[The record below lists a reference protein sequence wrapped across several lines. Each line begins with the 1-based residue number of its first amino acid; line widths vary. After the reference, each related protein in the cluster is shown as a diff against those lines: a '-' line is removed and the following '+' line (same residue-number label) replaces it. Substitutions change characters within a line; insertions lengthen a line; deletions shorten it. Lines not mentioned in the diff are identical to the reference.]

1 MRYFLSSGE
10 ASGELAATLIAQA
23 IRRAD
28 PRAQFE
34 GIGAERM
41 RRSGIT
47 LWRDH
52 RGWASMGP
60 LAAIPRIP
68 KLLLIMLQTARHIV
82 QTKPDLVILV
92 DFGAFN
98 IRLAKRLRAI
108 GYRGPVLDVF
118 PPATWLDR
126 EKAAREVAAVAMP
139 LTAFAHQ
146 RDFYQSL
153 GLPIAYFGHP
163 LAGQYSLRPPRSAPP
178 ADGGIVALLPGSRGG
193 ELRHHAPRLLAA
205 FAHLRERR
213 PRLHGVIGA
222 ADDRAQAQ
230 LHATL
235 QQTNVAAD
243 ITIVRGTQAAIAQ
256 ADGAWVASGT
266 AVLECALSGVP
277 AVALYVIAPILVNHA
292 RRVYSGRFIT
302 LPNLVL
308 DRPVIPE
315 LLQDEATPDRLAAA
329 MDGVLGDPGA
339 QYREF
344 ERLREALGP
353 PDALDRCAAFA
364 VDLARQA
371 AS

>member
-10 ASGELAATLIAQA
+10 ASGELAATLLAQA
-23 IRRAD
+23 IRRVD
-28 PRAQFE
+28 PQAQFE
-34 GIGAERM
+34 GIGAARM
-41 RRSGIT
+41 RESGIA

-52 RGWASMGP
+52 SGWASMGP

-68 KLLLIMLQTARHIV
+68 KLLLVMLATAAHIA
-82 QTKPDLVILV
+82 QNKPDLVILV

-98 IRLAKRLRAI
+98 VRLAKRLRAI
-108 GYRGPVLDVF
+108 GYRGAVLDVF

-126 EKAAREVAAVAMP
+126 EKTARAVAAVAMP

-146 RDFYQSL
+146 RDFYRSL

-163 LAGQYSLRPPRSAPP
+163 LAGQYALRAPRAAPP
-178 ADGGIVALLPGSRGG
+178 EDGGVVALLPGSRGG
-193 ELRHHAPRLLAA
+193 ELRHHVPRLLSA

-213 PRLHGVIGA
+213 PAVRGIIGA

-230 LHATL
+230 LQATV
-235 QQTNVAAD
+235 QQTNVAASLS
-243 ITIVRGTQAAIAQ
+243 IVRGTQAAIEP
-256 ADGAWVASGT
+256 ADAAWVASGT

-277 AVALYVIAPILVNHA
+277 VVALYVISRMLVKHA

-308 DRPVIPE
+308 ERPVIPE
-315 LLQDEATPDRLAAA
+315 LLQDDATPGRLADA
-329 MDGVLGDPGA
+329 MDAVLRDPGA
-339 QYREF
+339 QYHEF

-353 PDALDRCAAFA
+353 PDSLERCAAFA
-364 VDLARQA
+364 VDLARGIA
-371 AS
+371 

>member
-10 ASGELAATLIAQA
+10 ASGELAATLIARA
-23 IRRAD
+23 IARID
-28 PRAQFE
+28 PQAQFE
-34 GIGAERM
+34 GIGAARM
-41 RRSGIT
+41 RENGIS

-52 RGWASMGP
+52 TGWASMGP

-68 KLLLIMLQTARHIV
+68 KLLLVMLETARHIA
-82 QTKPDLVILV
+82 QSKPDLVILV

-98 IRLAKRLRAI
+98 VRLAKRLRAI
-108 GYRGPVLDVF
+108 GYRGAVLDVF

-126 EKAAREVAAVAMP
+126 AKTAREVAAVAMP

-146 RDFYQSL
+146 REFYASL

-163 LAGQYSLRPPRSAPP
+163 LAGQYTMRAPRAAP
-178 ADGGIVALLPGSRGG
+178 AGDNGIVALLPGSRSG
-193 ELRHHAPRLLAA
+193 ELRYHVPRLLAA
-205 FAHLRERR
+205 FTQLRAKR
-213 PRLHGVIGA
+213 PQLRGIIGA
-222 ADDRAQAQ
+222 ADDRAHVQLRAAAQ
-230 LHATL
+230 DAGLNDL
-235 QQTNVAAD
+235 L
-243 ITIVRGTQAAIAQ
+243 IVRGTQAALAQ
-256 ADGAWVASGT
+256 ADAAWVASGT

-277 AVALYVIAPILVNHA
+277 AVALYVIAPMLVNHA

-315 LLQDEATPDRLAAA
+315 LLQDEATPERLAAA
-329 MDGVLGDPGA
+329 MDDVLRDPAA

-353 PDALDRCAAFA
+353 PDALEQCASFA
-364 VDLARQA
+364 VQLARE

>member
-10 ASGELAATLIAQA
+10 ASGELAATLLAQA
-23 IRRAD
+23 IRRFDAD
-28 PRAQFE
+28 AQFE
-34 GIGAERM
+34 GIGAARM
-41 RRSGIT
+41 RGQGVR

-52 RGWASMGP
+52 TGWASMGP

-68 KLLLIMLQTARHIV
+68 KLLVTMLVTAQHLVRS
-82 QTKPDLVILV
+82 KPDLVILV

-98 IRLAKRLRAI
+98 LRLAKRLRSI

-126 EKAAREVAAVAMP
+126 AKTARDVAAAAMP

-163 LAGQYSLRPPRSAPP
+163 LAGRYELRPPRPAPP
-178 ADGGIVALLPGSRGG
+178 YDGGTVALLPGSRSG
-193 ELRHHAPRLLAA
+193 ELRYHVPRLYQA
-205 FAHLRERR
+205 FHRLREKR
-213 PRLHGVIGA
+213 PQLRGIVGA
-222 ADDRAQAQ
+222 ADDRAERR
-230 LHATL
+230 LR
-235 QQTNVAAD
+235 AAARQEHLLD
-243 ITIVRGTQAAIAQ
+243 LAFVRGTHEATLE
-256 ADGAWVASGT
+256 ADAAWVASGT

-277 AVALYVIAPILVNHA
+277 SVALYVIAPVLVKHA
-292 RRVYSGRFIT
+292 RRVYSGRFVT

-308 DRPVIPE
+308 DRAVVPE
-315 LLQDEATPDRLAAA
+315 FLQDDATPVHLADA
-329 MDGVLGDPGA
+329 MDAVLRDPLV

-353 PDALDRCAAFA
+353 PDALERCAAFA
-364 VDLARQA
+364 VDLARGA
-371 AS
+371 A